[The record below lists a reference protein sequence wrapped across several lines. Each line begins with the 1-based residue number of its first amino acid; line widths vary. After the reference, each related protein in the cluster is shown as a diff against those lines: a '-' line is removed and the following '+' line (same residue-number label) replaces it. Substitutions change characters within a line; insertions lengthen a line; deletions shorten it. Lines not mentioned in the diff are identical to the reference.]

1 MVNRVRSRR
10 PIAARMAAFFA
21 IAAVISIG
29 VGGCAT
35 PSSEPSRTLSDI
47 SSQYESIAPLSA
59 AINSEGLPPYWETYL
74 VTRQKRLTRYE
85 QTVDGD
91 GVAMIRATV
100 DGSASGLAQKL
111 DIPIYPGARLTW
123 RWRADA
129 LPTNADIRTKR
140 YDDAPVRIALA
151 FDGEPSKLTVQ
162 DHLHRELARM
172 VSGRELPY
180 ATLMYTWGDDK
191 FVADEVVANPYTAR
205 IRSIVVERGTAH
217 LGNWQTYS
225 RDVAKDY
232 EKAFGE
238 RPGRLIGI
246 AIMSDGDNTQTKY
259 TAWYGDIQLHTDR
272 IPTTTASK

>member
-1 MVNRVRSRR
+1 MVNQVRSKR
-10 PIAARMAAFFA
+10 PIVVRIGEFFA
-21 IAAVISIG
+21 IAVVISFG
-29 VGGCAT
+29 LGGCAV
-35 PSSEPSRTLSDI
+35 PSSAPDHPLTDI
-47 SSQYESIAPLSA
+47 SPQRDDIAPLSA
-59 AINSEGLPPYWETYL
+59 ATNSEGLPPYWETYL
-74 VTRQKRLTRYE
+74 VTRQKHLTRYE
-85 QTVDGD
+85 QTTDGS
-91 GVAMIRATV
+91 GVAIIRATV

-123 RWRADA
+123 RWRAEA
-129 LPTNADIRTKR
+129 IPTNADIRTKR

-151 FDGEPSKLTVQ
+151 FDGDPSKLTVQ
-162 DHLHRELARM
+162 DHLHRELARL

-180 ATLMYTWGDDK
+180 ATLMYTWGDDN
-191 FVADEVVANPYTAR
+191 FAADEVVANPYTSR

-238 RPGRLIGI
+238 PPGRLIGI

-259 TAWYGDIQLHTDR
+259 TAWYGDIQLRTDR